1 MNKIMETN
9 NQINQNLYQ
18 QQLFQ
23 QPYQQQMN
31 QIPLQAQN
39 QQYEQIVK
47 NQRIGQQ
54 QMQPYLGQK
63 NKLKIT
69 EQFNELN
76 NEIKDSINEVK
87 FQIDKIIKAS
97 LINNSIKNQLNNIN
111 RMLNMINEYIKEN
124 NERIKILFLGHNN
137 INKEDEINIDNNKY
151 NITNNKKI
159 KKL

>member
-9 NQINQNLYQ
+9 NQTNQNLYQ

-54 QMQPYLGQK
+54 QMQPYLRQK
-63 NKLKIT
+63 NTI
-69 EQFNELN
+69 FHR
-76 NEIKDSINEVK
+76 
-87 FQIDKIIKAS
+87 IISNLQNK
-97 LINNSIKNQLNNIN
+97 
-111 RMLNMINEYIKEN
+111 MEEN
-124 NERIKILFLGHNN
+124 NYKR
-137 INKEDEINIDNNKY
+137 
-151 NITNNKKI
+151 
-159 KKL
+159 

>member
-9 NQINQNLYQ
+9 NQTNQNLYQ

-54 QMQPYLGQK
+54 QMQPYLRQK
-63 NKLKIT
+63 NTIFHRIILACLFGQFKNYEKCILEILENKI
-69 EQFNELN
+69 
-76 NEIKDSINEVK
+76 S
-87 FQIDKIIKAS
+87 
-97 LINNSIKNQLNNIN
+97 
-111 RMLNMINEYIKEN
+111 
-124 NERIKILFLGHNN
+124 LFLM
-137 INKEDEINIDNNKY
+137 
-151 NITNNKKI
+151 ITNNKLI
-159 KKL
+159 II